1 MIAITIVLVVAVFLL
16 AWSNGANDNFKGVA
30 TLYGSETTGF
40 RSALVWATAAT
51 VLGSVFSVFL
61 AERLVNQFSG
71 AGIVPI
77 EQIDAAWLI
86 AVSGGGA
93 ITVLLATVLG
103 MPTSTTHA
111 LTGSLLGAGMMAGAG
126 TVNWSAVASKF
137 AIPLLLSPVVAV
149 FAALV
154 LQILFRRARLAM
166 GVDRQTCVCIGRGEP
181 QPATVQS
188 DGSLL
193 LASSAQVA
201 PRRIE
206 VDQYTRCVE
215 RYGGRV
221 AGVKAQSAVDVIH
234 YLSGG
239 AVCFARA
246 VNDTPKIA
254 ALLLAAGG
262 ITGSLPPAV
271 WLALVAGAM
280 AIGGWVQSRKVAET
294 MSRKITTLN
303 SGQGLTANLV
313 TSGLVL
319 VASHWGMPAS
329 TTHVSCGSIFGI
341 GLINRRIRWKTA
353 SQIAVTWLTTLPLGA
368 VLGAGFY
375 WAASAALN

>member
-1 MIAITIVLVVAVFLL
+1 MIAVTVVLVVAVFWL

-30 TLYGSETTGF
+30 TLYGSKTTGY
-40 RSALVWATAAT
+40 RRALLWATVAT
-51 VLGSVFSVFL
+51 VLGSACSVFL
-61 AERLVNQFSG
+61 AGRLVKQFSG
-71 AGIVPI
+71 ASIVPI
-77 EQIDAAWLI
+77 EQIDATWLI
-86 AVSGGGA
+86 AVSGAGA

-111 LTGSLLGAGMMAGAG
+111 LTGALLGAGVVAGAG
-126 TVNWSAVASKF
+126 AINWSAAASTF
-137 AIPLLLSPVVAV
+137 GLPLLLIPVAAV
-149 FAALV
+149 FAAVV
-154 LQILFRRARLAM
+154 LQIVLRRARLAM

-181 QPATVQS
+181 QPVTVQS

-206 VDQYTRCVE
+206 VDQHTRCVE
-215 RYGGRV
+215 RYGGHV
-221 AGVKAQSAVDVIH
+221 AGVKVQSAVDVVH

-262 ITGSLPPAV
+262 ITGSLPPAS

-280 AIGGWVQSRKVAET
+280 AVGGWVQSRKVAET
-294 MSRKITTLN
+294 MSRKITALN

-319 VASHWGMPAS
+319 AASYLGMPAS

-341 GLINRRIRWKTA
+341 GLVNRRMRWKTV
-353 SQIAVTWLTTLPLGA
+353 SRIAMTWLITLPLGA
-368 VLGAGFY
+368 VLGAELY
-375 WAASAALN
+375 WLASAALN